1 MIKKPRAT
9 PSVRDGNAQCI
20 SFVSNDIMSQMIAM
34 PREFLLDIDA
44 KLVAEHELG
53 TRNREIAMRRELRSV
68 QKCAQLTTKVDAM
81 QQRVERRTSARIAKM
96 LQREDVALRECQ

>member
-1 MIKKPRAT
+1 MIGKPRVT
-9 PSVRDGNAQCI
+9 PSVHDGNAPCI
-20 SFVSNDIMSQMIAM
+20 SYVSHDIMSQMIAM

-44 KLVAEHELG
+44 KLVAEHELR

-68 QKCAQLTTKVDAM
+68 QKCAELTTKVDAM